1 MHSEFLKTVNFGST
15 KSGLTGSV
23 GVRLLNTRGAC
34 TSMRSTTS
42 VYETFPNSGIYA
54 SLIRFPE
61 KFRGVI
67 MWDTGED
74 SPKYASEEYNY
85 TENNG
90 VILDNMKLLF
100 DQISFL
106 RGLQAGRWSLDKQTS
121 EMTFYDEGG
130 TNILLK
136 YIMKDERG
144 NPSID
149 SVFDRIITFSNAP
162 VPLTEITEPDS
173 DPDPVGE

>member
-1 MHSEFLKTVNFGST
+1 MLLKNITTQKTTV
-15 KSGLTGSV
+15 
-23 GVRLLNTRGAC
+23 
-34 TSMRSTTS
+34 
-42 VYETFPNSGIYA
+42 
-54 SLIRFPE
+54 
-61 KFRGVI
+61 
-67 MWDTGED
+67 
-74 SPKYASEEYNY
+74 
-85 TENNG
+85 
-90 VILDNMKLLF
+90 LF

-106 RGLQAGRWSLDKQTS
+106 RGLQAGRWSLNKQTS

-173 DPDPVGE
+173 DPDPDGE